1 MNVRTLSILI
11 AVSLGSSTVFAT
23 TTDWMSDT
31 AQGEINAEVINPLVV
46 SPPENGNNGALGRVK
61 TNSVSVAQLDF
72 LINATDGYTLDL
84 VASVQEDNSKCHDP
98 KDMGVN
104 GTVKLDTKNPTFVVV
119 TTNDT
124 FIQPVKYTYTAP
136 SGPNA
141 AAVCMVNL
149 AANYQ

>member
-1 MNVRTLSILI
+1 MNIKTLSILI

-31 AQGEINAEVINPLVV
+31 AQGEIKAEVINPLVV
-46 SPPENGNNGALGRVK
+46 SEPINGNNGALGRVE
-61 TNSVSVAQLDF
+61 TNSVTVAQLDF

-84 VASVQEDNSKCHDP
+84 MASVQEGDNKCHDP
-98 KDMGVN
+98 DDMGVN
-104 GTVKLDTKNPTFVVV
+104 GTVVLDPNNPTSVVV
-119 TTNDT
+119 TTNDQ
-124 FIQPVKYTYTAP
+124 FIQPVGYTYTAP
-136 SGPNA
+136 SDPNA